1 MFPQAK
7 IHIFGFIV
15 VVAVFKKRHLLKVI
29 MNKRTET
36 QTDGQTDHGG
46 SVHGLTFPS
55 LVRSTGLKAPTN

>member
-36 QTDGQTDHGG
+36 QTDGRRDNGESGHRI
-46 SVHGLTFPS
+46 TFPS
-55 LVRSTGLKAPTN
+55 LVIRGKMNK